1 MAASDKG
8 GAMDS
13 VTVTIANISRDR
25 DQAYEACPTCRKKV
39 IAGMNGMTCE
49 KCQKDVETPEWRYVI
64 QVQVADH
71 TASHWISLFNDEGCQ
86 LMGMTADELMAIKQ
100 SDADQYGE
108 QLVSPVWKQVSH
120 TRPAV
125 PCHVPPASNTITL
138 TLTPPRTLPLSLPLV
153 QHGAQ
158 VQDGHPPGRDSSQ
171 EQCRE
176 D

>member
-1 MAASDKG
+1 VAASDGG
-8 GAMDS
+8 GAIDS
-13 VTVTIANISRDR
+13 CTVTIANISRDR

-100 SDADQYGE
+100 SNADQYGE
-108 QLVSPVWKQVSH
+108 QLVSPVWKQVRH
-120 TRPAV
+120 TRHNRAL
-125 PCHVPPASNTITL
+125 PCLSPRPKTL
-138 TLTPPRTLPLSLPLV
+138 TLSLTPPCALS
-153 QHGAQ
+153 
-158 VQDGHPPGRDSSQ
+158 PP
-171 EQCRE
+171 
-176 D
+176 